1 VGDTSRERERH
12 TKRDRKR
19 EKERKREREKERKRE
34 RERDVS
40 REATHEVMDL
50 FKLEGLN
57 NSNRKITYPN
67 RDLKEMKRL

>member
-1 VGDTSRERERH
+1 VGDTSRERERERERH
-12 TKRDRKR
+12 KKR
-19 EKERKREREKERKRE
+19 EKDRERERETEKE

-67 RDLKEMKRL
+67 RDLREMKRL

>member
-12 TKRDRKR
+12 TKRDRK
-19 EKERKREREKERKRE
+19 REKERKRE